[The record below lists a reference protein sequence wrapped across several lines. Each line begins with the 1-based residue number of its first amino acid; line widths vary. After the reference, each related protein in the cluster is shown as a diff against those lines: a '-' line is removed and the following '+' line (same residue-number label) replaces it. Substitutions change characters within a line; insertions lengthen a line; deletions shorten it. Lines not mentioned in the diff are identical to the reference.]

1 MTKIIDLVFLIENW
15 LVTWSG
21 RHFVGLNV
29 SIITVPEISKITANF
44 DLRVSI
50 YPHLSYL
57 IQSQSSSRPLVL
69 SWGVAKNTY
78 SDLILS
84 YLERFGSFDLIITS
98 IASEK
103 THFLKIPTSFHGD
116 IL

>member
-1 MTKIIDLVFLIENW
+1 MTKITDLFFLIENW
-15 LVTWSG
+15 LVTLSG

-57 IQSQSSSRPLVL
+57 IQSQSSSKLLVL
-69 SWGVAKNTY
+69 S
-78 SDLILS
+78 
-84 YLERFGSFDLIITS
+84 
-98 IASEK
+98 
-103 THFLKIPTSFHGD
+103 
-116 IL
+116 